1 MSRAHSPEQIDR
13 IAAVDALRGFS
24 VFWLLG
30 GEGAARA
37 FHEMTGHMGPVMRS
51 IGAFVAMQ
59 FTHAEW
65 DGFRFWDLVFPLL
78 IFVTGMSVVFS
89 LSKLN
94 GENNAEVYGRI
105 VRRFALLF
113 VLGLIYY
120 GGFSKLWPEVRLL
133 GVLQRI
139 ALCYLFAALLF
150 IYLDW
155 RGLIAATVIILI
167 GYWALL
173 TFVPVP
179 GIGPPSYGE
188 NTNLS
193 AWFDSLFLP
202 GFKYGKIYDPEG
214 LLSTL
219 PAVATCLL
227 GVLASILLLD
237 ERVAPIRKV
246 AVFIGGGVVMTIAG
260 YLWGLQFPVIKA
272 IWTSSYVLVAGGY
285 SFILLGVTYLIMDI
299 WGRQAWALVFIWIG
313 GNALALYFLNGVWGF
328 EPFAKRISGG
338 DISAFFDRLIAPG
351 AGRFVTHVVAL
362 TVAILLA
369 RYLYRRRIFIRV

>member
-1 MSRAHSPEQIDR
+1 
-13 IAAVDALRGFS
+13 
-24 VFWLLG
+24 
-30 GEGAARA
+30 
-37 FHEMTGHMGPVMRS
+37 
-51 IGAFVAMQ
+51 
-59 FTHAEW
+59 
-65 DGFRFWDLVFPLL
+65 
-78 IFVTGMSVVFS
+78 MSVVFS

-94 GENNAEVYGRI
+94 GENNTEVYGRI

-120 GGFSKLWPEVRLL
+120 GGVSKLWPEVRLL

-139 ALCYLFAALLF
+139 ALCYLFAAVLF

-155 RGLIAATVIILI
+155 RGLVAATIILLV

-188 NTNLS
+188 DTNLS
-193 AWFDSLFLP
+193 AWFDDVFLP

-237 ERVAPIRKV
+237 QRVPPMRKV

-299 WGRQAWALVFIWIG
+299 WGRKAWALVFIWIG
-313 GNALALYFLNGVWGF
+313 GNALALYFMNGIWGF

-338 DISAFFDRLIAPG
+338 DISAFFDRMIAPG

-362 TVAILLA
+362 TVAVLLA

>member
-1 MSRAHSPEQIDR
+1 MSAAGSPRKTDR

-37 FHEMTGHMGPVMRS
+37 FHEMSGHMGPVMQS
-51 IGAFVAMQ
+51 IGDSIALQ

-65 DGFRFWDLVFPLL
+65 EGFRFWDLVFPLL

-89 LSKLN
+89 LSKLK

-105 VRRFALLF
+105 LRRFALLF
-113 VLGLIYY
+113 VLGLLYY
-120 GGFSKLWPEVRLL
+120 GGASKLWPEVRLL

-150 IYLDW
+150 LHLDW
-155 RGLIAATVIILI
+155 RGLVAATIILLVS
-167 GYWALL
+167 YWALL

-188 NTNLS
+188 ETNLS
-193 AWFDSLFLP
+193 AWFDDVFLP

-237 ERVAPIRKV
+237 ERVTPMRKA
-246 AVFIGGGVVMTIAG
+246 AVFIGGGIVMTIAG

-299 WGRQAWALVFIWIG
+299 WGRQAWALIFIRIG
-313 GNALALYFLNGVWGF
+313 GNALALYFMNGIWGF
-328 EPFAKRISGG
+328 EPFAKRITGG
-338 DISAFFDRLIAPG
+338 DISAFYDRLVVPG
-351 AGRFVTHVVAL
+351 TGRLVTHLVAL
-362 TVAILLA
+362 TIAILLA